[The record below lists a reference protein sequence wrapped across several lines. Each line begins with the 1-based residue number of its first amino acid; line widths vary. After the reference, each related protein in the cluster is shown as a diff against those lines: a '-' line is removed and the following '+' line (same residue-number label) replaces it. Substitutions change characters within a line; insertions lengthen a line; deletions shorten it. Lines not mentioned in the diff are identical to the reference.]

1 MKITERYEQFVND
14 LMKLKSLTK
23 TNAEQLAR
31 QRCPDMAKL
40 ATAEKSI
47 VKFDYKADRQKR
59 EEDKA
64 LLIAEKRIK
73 AAEENLIRQAESDLE
88 KLKKPF
94 TQKVEKRIFD
104 LMNDGRQ
111 ISKTRAVGEVMN
123 NFPYE
128 WKQAQEEKRANG

>member
-1 MKITERYEQFVND
+1 
-14 LMKLKSLTK
+14 
-23 TNAEQLAR
+23 
-31 QRCPDMAKL
+31 MAKL

-47 VKFDYKADRQKR
+47 VKFDYKAHRQ
-59 EEDKA
+59 EQETNKA

-94 TQKVEKRIFD
+94 TQKVEKRISD

-111 ISKTRAVGEVMN
+111 ISKTRALGEVMSN
-123 NFPYE
+123 YPYE
-128 WKQAQEEKRANG
+128 WRKAQEETANG

>member
-1 MKITERYEQFVND
+1 MKIFERFEKLVTD
-14 LMKLKSLTK
+14 LMKLKSITK
-23 TNAEQLAR
+23 TDAEQLAR

-47 VKFDYKADRQKR
+47 VKFDYKAHRQ
-59 EEDKA
+59 EQETNKA

-73 AAEENLIRQAESDLE
+73 AAEENLIRQAEADLE

-111 ISKTRAVGEVMN
+111 ISKTRALGEVMSN
-123 NFPYE
+123 YPYE
-128 WKQAQEEKRANG
+128 WRKAQEEKANG